1 MMNLSCHQFLFI
13 FPWSE
18 RIHSQLQK
26 GSAIWKNT
34 KWKRRVSASWLDP
47 TQHAFYYRIVLQSR
61 ENDDITPIQGEKRL
75 PTVIRKCSL
84 FFPHFPTSNYFMVWL
99 ITQQFLFA
107 PNTDCESYNWN
118 NEKWIQKESSITI
131 TGELFSNGSSISAFT
146 KNTSDYE
153 RRQTVN
159 GHMIRHFDGFLVSD
173 KINFRCVSL
182 LSYHK

>member
-107 PNTDCESYNWN
+107 PNTDYESYNWN
-118 NEKWIQKESSITI
+118 NEKWVQIESSITT
-131 TGELFSNGSSISAFT
+131 TGKLFFNGSSISAFT

-159 GHMIRHFDGFLVSD
+159 GHMIRHYEGFLVFGYFTLSD
-173 KINFRCVSL
+173 K
-182 LSYHK
+182 